1 MSFFENLK
9 SFFALAKESNYDIAK
24 IFEQD
29 PNGAL
34 VALLVVVVIVLVI
47 WFLISRSIKISNA
60 VKLASNIQGSKNID
74 DYDSKLTK
82 LVTELPKRGIKFANS
97 LNAQKGEI
105 LNQELALLKDL
116 NISEKI
122 SRYQQI
128 ASQYALM
135 AQNSKKFKI
144 EELTAFYEEK
154 SKTLLDENLANEI
167 KEYYENA
174 LFEQSDIEH
183 VNSIVSYANSSSN
196 PVAIINPLQNNIN
209 KFSFGYNLELF
220 KFIRGIDKEKASNI
234 YKTCNEKLKELFTS
248 GEGLISKDLLEFM
261 LANDEKENVYGYISK
276 LENKT
281 HLNFLYKT
289 LFGKTDDI
297 DLDLAFVAN
306 KTQIDADYKSHI
318 DNRLTANWKDLG
330 FIKYIIESDG
340 ILETIGHIDY
350 RNVLERIEKLETEQ
364 ENNKAVAEALAT
376 ARRAEQIANEAKA
389 LARSK

>member
-1 MSFFENLK
+1 
-9 SFFALAKESNYDIAK
+9 
-24 IFEQD
+24 
-29 PNGAL
+29 
-34 VALLVVVVIVLVI
+34 
-47 WFLISRSIKISNA
+47 
-60 VKLASNIQGSKNID
+60 
-74 DYDSKLTK
+74 
-82 LVTELPKRGIKFANS
+82 
-97 LNAQKGEI
+97 
-105 LNQELALLKDL
+105 
-116 NISEKI
+116 
-122 SRYQQI
+122 
-128 ASQYALM
+128 
-135 AQNSKKFKI
+135 
-144 EELTAFYEEK
+144 
-154 SKTLLDENLANEI
+154 
-167 KEYYENA
+167 
-174 LFEQSDIEH
+174 
-183 VNSIVSYANSSSN
+183 
-196 PVAIINPLQNNIN
+196 
-209 KFSFGYNLELF
+209 
-220 KFIRGIDKEKASNI
+220 
-234 YKTCNEKLKELFTS
+234 
-248 GEGLISKDLLEFM
+248 M

-389 LARSK
+389 LAQVNRYLWNFY